1 MFKLANNGNVLLDV
15 SKHAPPSAAFIID
28 ALEKSTFCECKIDHE
43 AIDNFFKA
51 QNNEP
56 TLVVASKHDA
66 HTSSGSSTSSP
77 ADGPLR
83 EPGHLQRV
91 HTSP

>member
-66 HTSSGSSTSSP
+66 SLVVTLSEDKMQAIGELTLAYGGKVLS
-77 ADGPLR
+77 L
-83 EPGHLQRV
+83 
-91 HTSP
+91 